1 MCVGLLTLL
10 GDVLHAAGGGS
21 GLLLAVGALQVHV
34 QCRTARSVPCTGLC
48 RGSLL
53 TFTSCLLSFFHVWL
67 WEQEVWEAW
76 EHGQNERRGGDKKR
90 Q

>member
-1 MCVGLLTLL
+1 VGLLTLL

-34 QCRTARSVPCTGLC
+34 QCSTARAVQCRVLFCTGAHYSFYLV
-48 RGSLL
+48 LL
-53 TFTSCLLSFFHVWL
+53 WG
-67 WEQEVWEAW
+67 QEVWEAW
-76 EHGQNERRGGDKKR
+76 EQGQNERRGADKKR

>member
-1 MCVGLLTLL
+1 VCVGLLTLL

-34 QCRTARSVPCTGLC
+34 QCRTAHALPCTVQGLIPH
-48 RGSLL
+48 LV
-53 TFTSCLLSFFHVWL
+53 LSFFLLCL
-67 WEQEVWEAW
+67 WGQEVWEAW